1 MNEFGMYKLQLTH
14 QEEIK
19 RRGGNM
25 ISIFS
30 NVIVQSFPL
39 RFSGNTLMEKYLS
52 IFFLV
57 NSNKGL
63 ELEGFCWR
71 YIYLYRIGDI
81 FVIGMAIL
89 NTI

>member
-30 NVIVQSFPL
+30 NVIVQSFPI

-57 NSNKGL
+57 NFNKGL
-63 ELEGFCWR
+63 KLEGFLLK
-71 YIYLYRIGDI
+71 IDI
-81 FVIGMAIL
+81 FIQDWRHLRHWNGNFNI
-89 NTI
+89 